1 MAYSDQQLL
10 ICGAVVLAALWYFNK
25 GDESQTEKVQR
36 FTGGGAVGGGET
48 FSHPGVTSR
57 EDSPHRLS

>member
-36 FTGGGAVGGGET
+36 FTGGGAVGGET
-48 FSHPGVTSR
+48 YAHPGVTSR
-57 EDSPHRLS
+57 EASPHRLS

>member
-25 GDESQTEKVQR
+25 GDESQAKRIER
-36 FTGGGAVGGGET
+36 FTGGGMVGGEA

-57 EDSPHRLS
+57 EASPHRLS

>member
-10 ICGAVVLAALWYFNK
+10 ICGAVVLAALWYFNQE
-25 GDESQTEKVQR
+25 DESQTKRIER
-36 FTGGGAVGGGET
+36 FKGSGAVGGEA

-57 EDSPHRLS
+57 EASPHGLS

>member
-36 FTGGGAVGGGET
+36 FTGSGMVGGEA
-48 FSHPGVTSR
+48 FSHPNVSPP
-57 EDSPHRLS
+57 EASPHRLS

>member
-36 FTGGGAVGGGET
+36 FTGGGMVGGET
-48 FSHPGVTSR
+48 FSHPNVPPQEASA
-57 EDSPHRLS
+57 HRLS